1 MSDVFFCYSSQ
12 ASCSTYYKSLPN
24 LEWKVDS
31 TTYTM
36 PPQAYTYSTTIG
48 FNGYNSCTVMVS
60 FNAVSTDT
68 HTLGEPFLRQFVST
82 FDFDK
87 NKVSFAQNVNA

>member
-1 MSDVFFCYSSQ
+1 
-12 ASCSTYYKSLPN
+12 
-24 LEWKVDS
+24 
-31 TTYTM
+31 
-36 PPQAYTYSTTIG
+36 
-48 FNGYNSCTVMVS
+48 MVS

-87 NKVSFAQNVNA
+87 NKVSFAQNVNAESGTKVHHAFSALDWILLSAGIVVGLGLIIGIIMCRRGSTPK